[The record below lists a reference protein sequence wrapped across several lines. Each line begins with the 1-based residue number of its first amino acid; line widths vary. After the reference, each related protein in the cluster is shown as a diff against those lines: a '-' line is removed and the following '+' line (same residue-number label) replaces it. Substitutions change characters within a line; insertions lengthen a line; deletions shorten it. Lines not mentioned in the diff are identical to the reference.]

1 MAAGMDWDKLRVFY
15 AVAEAGSLT
24 HAGEMLHLSQSAV
37 SRQISALEE
46 ILSSTLFHRHAR
58 GLILTEQGE
67 LLYSAAREMSTR
79 LTHARAQI
87 LDAKDGDAGHLKV
100 CASHGLGSL
109 WLAPRLGRF
118 LNEHP
123 DISIQLILSEVMLD
137 LPMRE
142 ADVALSLREPEQA
155 DLIRRP
161 IAESAIRFFASHEY
175 VAKHGAPQD
184 AAAFKEHRLISYF
197 ADQDPPLPNVI
208 MAWLADQTRIEHRS
222 DLAVNNY
229 FAVMQAAEAGL
240 GVAPLPDYLS
250 SLSTNLVQVAPE
262 LVSPSFTIY
271 IAYAEELRRSQR
283 VLAFRDFVVEEIK
296 SLRHKG

>member
-1 MAAGMDWDKLRVFY
+1 MNWDKLRVFY

-24 HAGEMLHLSQSAV
+24 HAGETLHLSQSAV

-46 ILSSTLFHRHAR
+46 TLSATLFHRHAR

-67 LLYSAAREMSTR
+67 LMFSAAREMAAR
-79 LTHARAQI
+79 LQLATAQ
-87 LDAKDGDAGHLKV
+87 LADAKDGDAGQLKV
-100 CASHGLGSL
+100 TASHGLGSI

-118 LNEHP
+118 FEAHP
-123 DISIQLILSEVMLD
+123 EISVKLLLSESMLD

-142 ADVALSLREPEQA
+142 ADVALRLREPEQA

-161 IAESAIRFFASHEY
+161 LGDVAIRLYASKDY
-175 VAKHGAPQD
+175 IARFGAPKD
-184 AAAFKEHRLISYF
+184 AGDLKGHRLISYE
-197 ADQDPPLPNVI
+197 ADQESPLPVEV
-208 MAWLADQTRIEHRS
+208 MDWLNEMTNLEHQS
-222 DLAVNNY
+222 DLAMNNY

-250 SLSTNLVQVAPE
+250 TLNSDLVQVAPD
-262 LVSPSFTIY
+262 LVSPTFTLY

-283 VLAFRDFVVEEIK
+283 VLAFRDFIIEEIR
-296 SLRHKG
+296 SLRSGA

>member
-1 MAAGMDWDKLRVFY
+1 MDWDKLRVFY

-24 HAGEMLHLSQSAV
+24 HAGETLHLSQSAV

-46 ILSSTLFHRHAR
+46 NLGATLFHRHAR

-67 LLYSAAREMSTR
+67 ILFSAAREMTAR
-79 LTHARAQI
+79 LQLATAQ
-87 LDAKDGDAGHLKV
+87 LQDSKHGDAGQLKV
-100 CASHGLGSL
+100 TASHGLGSI

-118 LNEHP
+118 FEAHP
-123 DISIQLILSEVMLD
+123 DISVKLLLSEGMLD

-142 ADVALSLREPEQA
+142 ADVALRLREPEQA

-161 IAESAIRFFASHEY
+161 LGDASIRLYASKDYIAQF
-175 VAKHGAPQD
+175 GAPKD
-184 AAAFKEHRLISYF
+184 ASDFKGHRLISYE
-197 ADQDPPLPNVI
+197 ADQESPLPHNV
-208 MAWLADQTRIEHRS
+208 MAWLKEITGLEHQADLS
-222 DLAVNNY
+222 MNNY

-250 SLSTNLVQVAPE
+250 TLNSDLVQVAPD
-262 LVSPSFTIY
+262 LVSPSFTLY

-283 VLAFRDFVVEEIK
+283 VLAFRDFIVDEIR
-296 SLRHKG
+296 SLRK

>member
-1 MAAGMDWDKLRVFY
+1 MNWDKLRVFY

-24 HAGEMLHLSQSAV
+24 HAGETLHLSQSAV

-46 ILSSTLFHRHAR
+46 TLSATLFHRHAR

-67 LLYSAAREMSTR
+67 IMFSAAREMAAR
-79 LTHARAQI
+79 LQLATAQ
-87 LDAKDGDAGHLKV
+87 LADAKDGDAGQLKV
-100 CASHGLGSL
+100 TASHGLGSI

-118 LNEHP
+118 FEAHP
-123 DISIQLILSEVMLD
+123 EISVKLLLSESMLD

-142 ADVALSLREPEQA
+142 ADVALRLREPEQA

-161 IAESAIRFFASHEY
+161 LGDVAIRLYASKDY
-175 VAKHGAPQD
+175 IARFGAPKD
-184 AAAFKEHRLISYF
+184 AGDLKGHRLISYE
-197 ADQDPPLPNVI
+197 ADQESPLPVEV
-208 MAWLADQTRIEHRS
+208 MDWLNEMTNLEHQS
-222 DLAVNNY
+222 DLAMNNY

-250 SLSTNLVQVAPE
+250 TLNSDLVQVAPD
-262 LVSPSFTIY
+262 LVSPTFTLY

-283 VLAFRDFVVEEIK
+283 VLAFRDFIIEEIR
-296 SLRHKG
+296 SLRSGA

>member
-1 MAAGMDWDKLRVFY
+1 MDWDKLRVFY

-24 HAGEMLHLSQSAV
+24 HAGETLHLSQSAV

-46 ILSSTLFHRHAR
+46 TLGATLFHRHAR

-67 LLYSAAREMSTR
+67 ILFSAAREMAAR
-79 LTHARAQI
+79 LQLATAQ
-87 LDAKDGDAGHLKV
+87 LADAKDGDAGQLKV
-100 CASHGLGSL
+100 TASHGLGSI

-118 LNEHP
+118 FDAHP
-123 DISIQLILSEVMLD
+123 DISVKLLLSEGMLD

-142 ADVALSLREPEQA
+142 ADIALRLREPEQA

-161 IAESAIRFFASHEY
+161 LGDAAIRLYASKDY
-175 VAKHGAPQD
+175 IAQFGAPKD
-184 AAAFKEHRLISYF
+184 ANDFKGHRLISYE
-197 ADQDPPLPNVI
+197 ADQESPLPTEV
-208 MAWLADQTRIEHRS
+208 MDWLGEITNLEHQS
-222 DLAVNNY
+222 DLAMNNY

-250 SLSTNLVQVAPE
+250 TLNSDLVQVAPD
-262 LVSPSFTIY
+262 LVSPTFTLY

-283 VLAFRDFVVEEIK
+283 VLAFRDFIVEEIR
-296 SLRHKG
+296 SLRNRT